1 MAQVI
6 GATTELAA
14 RVERKGPRGW
24 LAAHPIAAYALRRL
38 ALYVVTLWAAIT
50 ATFFFFRLIP
60 GDPVS
65 AYLEQLAQNHNYNAQ
80 GSQAVI
86 DHYKQVFGLNGNLLD
101 QYGHYMYQLVVMRD
115 LGPSLLSYPMSAQD
129 LIAQYIPWT
138 IALLLVATII
148 SWVAG
153 VLLGALAGWRRDSPL
168 SDLATYV
175 SVAISHVPYYF
186 IGVALVFLLAYRFGI
201 LPSQYAYAADLAPG
215 PTPQFV
221 WSVLQ
226 HAFMPALSIVIV
238 VGLANVLGMRQ
249 QMITVLGED
258 YLTLAAA
265 KGLRPWQ
272 ILRRYAMPNCY
283 LPQITGLMITFGS
296 IFSGNVLVEQ
306 LFSYPGVGRLL
317 VQAIN
322 QLDLSTVMGITDLT
336 IFGVLTAVLLV
347 DLALPLLD
355 PRIAYAR

>member
-1 MAQVI
+1 
-6 GATTELAA
+6 
-14 RVERKGPRGW
+14 
-24 LAAHPIAAYALRRL
+24 
-38 ALYVVTLWAAIT
+38 
-50 ATFFFFRLIP
+50 
-60 GDPVS
+60 
-65 AYLEQLAQNHNYNAQ
+65 
-80 GSQAVI
+80 
-86 DHYKQVFGLNGNLLD
+86 
-101 QYGHYMYQLVVMRD
+101 
-115 LGPSLLSYPMSAQD
+115 
-129 LIAQYIPWT
+129 
-138 IALLLVATII
+138 
-148 SWVAG
+148 
-153 VLLGALAGWRRDSPL
+153 
-168 SDLATYV
+168 
-175 SVAISHVPYYF
+175 
-186 IGVALVFLLAYRFGI
+186 
-201 LPSQYAYAADLAPG
+201 
-215 PTPQFV
+215 
-221 WSVLQ
+221 
-226 HAFMPALSIVIV
+226 MPALSIVIV